1 MNYSLSISQNI
12 KTGSMPVSMSTN
24 KTCPSSCQFKNN
36 GCYAKYGPLSWNWV
50 KISNGL
56 RGSAWSDFIKQV
68 RKIPSNTVWRHN
80 QAGDLP
86 GLGDR
91 LSITKLRELIK
102 ANKGKFGYTYTHK
115 PLKSEKERKAIK
127 EANDNGFTINIS
139 ANNLRDADDKIS
151 LGIGPV
157 VSVIPINTPK
167 HFTTPNKVKGIIC
180 PAQLSEIK
188 CIDCKLCQKADR
200 KFIIGF
206 LPHGIAKKAVNKI
219 SEI

>member
-91 LSITKLRELIK
+91 LSITKL
-102 ANKGKFGYTYTHK
+102 
-115 PLKSEKERKAIK
+115 
-127 EANDNGFTINIS
+127 S
-139 ANNLRDADDKIS
+139 ANNLRDADNKIT

-157 VSVIPINTPK
+157 VSIIPINTPK

-206 LPHGIAKKAVNKI
+206 LAHGIAKKAVNKI